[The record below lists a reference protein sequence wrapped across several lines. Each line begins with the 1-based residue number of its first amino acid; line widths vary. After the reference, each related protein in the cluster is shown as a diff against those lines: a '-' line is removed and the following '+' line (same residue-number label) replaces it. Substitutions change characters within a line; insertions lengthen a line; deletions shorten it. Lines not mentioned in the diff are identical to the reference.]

1 MIKFE
6 QDCCLSASLWQ
17 SPPDISDICS
27 IKECAQRVSALV
39 GSEGLNLLVNNAGI
53 INKSPLLESSC
64 EDMRTLFNTN
74 VLGPMNMIKVSNNT
88 R

>member
-1 MIKFE
+1 M
-6 QDCCLSASLWQ
+6 
-17 SPPDISDICS
+17 
-27 IKECAQRVSALV
+27 

-53 INKSPLLESSC
+53 MNDSPLLESSC
-64 EDMRTLFNTN
+64 EDMRTLFNVN